1 MQVKRAFTLCVCLVL
16 LLTMG
21 GGIFLSAF
29 VVRADAAQIDITT
42 SSVRDDLASMEKDKL
57 SYLSSQENIFISM
70 AQYYENEDTLRTYVF
85 FNYIGSFDTDL
96 TISVSTAEM
105 DENFNITDKAETYK
119 LAFVN
124 NDSTWVKYE
133 VLGLPNLDKVTRRY
147 KLEGIFSSSGV
158 ILNIDEVFI
167 FHGITNETIEV
178 FHQEVETITITEKD
192 VQFFCYGEESKWND
206 FFGVDGTLGHNK
218 KYTDAWYIFFNT
230 DKPMDSLKEIEI
242 TYFPYDYQV
251 EFLGLCNMSYEITE
265 ERIQEH
271 ESEENQLFDWVVDY
285 GEQEIITVT
294 PGTTKVSASD
304 NWWAGYKTTY
314 QEIDNIV
321 DLRKYE
327 AVNEDGNPFVF
338 TEQAKKYTWAVNFL
352 NTEKASEWGSV
363 SMMGNPVTTVKID
376 GTGVRNTA
384 ILRIKY
390 EINGVVKNAYAI
402 DIPTDDFTG
411 NVAQVDIE
419 NQDWWQ
425 KLMSVLML
433 VLLVALLGPFLT
445 PLLSVLIKVVWFAV
459 KTALSAVVW
468 AFGFPFRLLGRLF
481 RTK

>member
-167 FHGITNETIEV
+167 FHGITKVCCKNY
-178 FHQEVETITITEKD
+178 KR
-192 VQFFCYGEESKWND
+192 G
-206 FFGVDGTLGHNK
+206 
-218 KYTDAWYIFFNT
+218 
-230 DKPMDSLKEIEI
+230 LK
-242 TYFPYDYQV
+242 
-251 EFLGLCNMSYEITE
+251 
-265 ERIQEH
+265 
-271 ESEENQLFDWVVDY
+271 
-285 GEQEIITVT
+285 
-294 PGTTKVSASD
+294 
-304 NWWAGYKTTY
+304 
-314 QEIDNIV
+314 
-321 DLRKYE
+321 
-327 AVNEDGNPFVF
+327 
-338 TEQAKKYTWAVNFL
+338 
-352 NTEKASEWGSV
+352 
-363 SMMGNPVTTVKID
+363 
-376 GTGVRNTA
+376 
-384 ILRIKY
+384 
-390 EINGVVKNAYAI
+390 
-402 DIPTDDFTG
+402 
-411 NVAQVDIE
+411 
-419 NQDWWQ
+419 
-425 KLMSVLML
+425 
-433 VLLVALLGPFLT
+433 
-445 PLLSVLIKVVWFAV
+445 
-459 KTALSAVVW
+459 
-468 AFGFPFRLLGRLF
+468 
-481 RTK
+481 